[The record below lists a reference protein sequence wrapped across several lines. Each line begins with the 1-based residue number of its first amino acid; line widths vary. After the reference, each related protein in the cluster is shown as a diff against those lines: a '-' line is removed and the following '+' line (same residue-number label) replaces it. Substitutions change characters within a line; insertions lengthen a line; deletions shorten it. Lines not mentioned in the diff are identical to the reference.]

1 MPRLDADQI
10 AAAAWK
16 IVDERG
22 LRAFT
27 IRAVAEEL
35 GISAMAIY
43 HHLPD
48 KAALAAL
55 MVEKAHNERPLAP
68 LTGLWQD
75 DLWEMA
81 KWLREVR
88 LAHPALPSLRR
99 NFSVWSPALLTISE
113 RWVTLWL
120 QSGLASDKALLA
132 ARASSQAVVG
142 MVDEEA
148 VYEAEEP
155 PAEEMLARTPIIR
168 VLFEK
173 NDSQDRVFEL
183 AVRSIIDGLYFRMS
197 AKEREF
203 SASS

>member
-10 AAAAWK
+10 ATAAWK

-22 LRAFT
+22 LQAFT
-27 IRAVAEEL
+27 LRAVAQEL
-35 GISAMAIY
+35 GVSAMAIY
-43 HHLPD
+43 HHFSD
-48 KAALAAL
+48 KAALASL
-55 MVEKAHNERPLAP
+55 MVEKAHSERA
-68 LTGLWQD
+68 LTPATGYWRD

-99 NFSVWSPALLTISE
+99 NFSIWSPAMLAISE
-113 RWVTLWL
+113 RWVSLWL
-120 QSGLASDKALLA
+120 QSGLATDKASLA

-148 VYEAEEP
+148 VYETDEP
-155 PAEEMLARTPIIR
+155 PAEEMLDRMPIIR
-168 VLFEK
+168 VMFEK
-173 NDSQDRVFEL
+173 DYSQDTVFEL
-183 AVRSIIDGLYFRMS
+183 GVRSIIDGLYLRL
-197 AKEREF
+197 